1 MHLYINVHDDPAK
14 PKAPT
19 LVDVAREARVS
30 LKTASRVLNGSA
42 RVKEEVVNSV
52 RDVMSRLNYRPNELA
67 RGLKAHKSAAI
78 EMIVVDSSDP
88 FTASVVKAVQEI
100 AQANGYTV
108 VLASPGGYPAA
119 ERFHIVLTE
128 RAVNLPDAIDI

>member
-1 MHLYINVHDDPAK
+1 MFVGSRERRYRLHGDIALHLYINVHDDPAK

-52 RDVMSRLNYRPNELA
+52 MS
-67 RGLKAHKSAAI
+67 
-78 EMIVVDSSDP
+78 
-88 FTASVVKAVQEI
+88 
-100 AQANGYTV
+100 
-108 VLASPGGYPAA
+108 
-119 ERFHIVLTE
+119 
-128 RAVNLPDAIDI
+128 